1 MADHCEECI
10 EVRKLKF
17 QIEGLDISLQKNKI
31 QVEGIRTQQEARD
44 IEHEAMIQNLSTRMD
59 SMEQKFDELKKEVKT
74 DIASI
79 KEEIPSLFKS
89 AVNELMARVFKY
101 IMLGLL
107 SIIALVVLAIVL
119 AFTRPYIV
127 ESLKELTQKVEQF
140 DVTR

>member
-1 MADHCEECI
+1 MTDHCDDCI
-10 EVRKLKF
+10 EVQKLKF

-59 SMEQKFDELKKEVKT
+59 SMEQKFDELKKEVKN

-89 AVNELMARVFKY
+89 AVNELMARAFRY

-107 SIIALVVLAIVL
+107 SVVALVAIAIVM

-127 ESLKELTQKVEQF
+127 ESLKELTQKVEQV